1 MRVPSTPY
9 SAAPTARTPYRSI
22 YDQEELVTGS
32 PATARPPWSAS
43 RVSNAGRTP
52 KPVPRL
58 PLGGSDDD
66 SDDYSYKGGM
76 KSGKRVVMEVKSPRP
91 SSARASSRSPKR
103 DDRTPTSVR
112 LADAVHGSRD
122 AFQASRGR
130 MLHTERISGSTTPRG
145 GSPYATTS
153 SRAMVPVGAVL
164 SHSPKKGG
172 GRYGTQQRDK
182 PRPMIPQRVANAFE
196 RYDRNRSGYLDYFE
210 LGRALREAGVN
221 VDDDAGVARRIVR
234 AYDDLPNGRLD
245 LYEFAQLVTD
255 MEGGVIRAAAVTG
268 GTGGE
273 LKPIRQPL
281 ISPLIPPKRPD
292 GGRGRTSSD
301 HVPMLSTY
309 YRGQLHDTQ
318 SYEPR
323 SGLEEWLDG
332 LPGLEP
338 KRPPP
343 LLGVRP
349 LERGEAIAR
358 VLRMECTLWQAQK
371 AYIDSHK
378 LYLRQWI
385 ALQLQAL
392 YRGWKVR
399 EEFERRKGF
408 EAWERRIRG
417 AIGWWRNRTATK
429 CFYGWKAVAQKTHR
443 AWGMAEKMVVRMLQK
458 DVTYAFNTWSGHMK
472 AKRKARATLKSAIKM
487 WQGGTMRSFK
497 IWKAAAAARLEKR
510 RKQTWGIMAL
520 KKPEL
525 RFAMSR
531 WQENTEEQRAVRRA
545 AANWRNRPLA
555 AHFRQWKGKS
565 GGRSLRSGGARG
577 RNVRLQ
583 EPDYRHQQ
591 QMYYQ
596 SMRELMSRPCV
607 KKARYTGRWKVVR
620 LQLSGSGLTYAAS
633 GGGPGATAGQISKVR
648 TLQLAWIAGV
658 EPAGVARISSF
669 GLPAQRACWKWS
681 LLLTPLGQQ
690 HCGKKVLTFGCQ
702 TADAM
707 SCWVEELRR
716 AVDAHASSAAV
727 TPRGSM
733 MMPSPSSA
741 LGAMPPRSPASGP
754 PMRSPMMQQPMP
766 LTGAPD
772 VRLPPPQQTPQQQ
785 VMRFDSSG
793 APMPSRASTAPT
805 TGPPPYQYQQ
815 QRQYGGGLSRTSLG
829 GWEGSRRTRRR
840 AAGCNQC
847 QRMGWCIRGCERER
861 ERGLREEEGK
871 EERME
876 ERGTRRG
883 GEREMG

>member
-1 MRVPSTPY
+1 
-9 SAAPTARTPYRSI
+9 
-22 YDQEELVTGS
+22 
-32 PATARPPWSAS
+32 
-43 RVSNAGRTP
+43 
-52 KPVPRL
+52 
-58 PLGGSDDD
+58 
-66 SDDYSYKGGM
+66 
-76 KSGKRVVMEVKSPRP
+76 
-91 SSARASSRSPKR
+91 
-103 DDRTPTSVR
+103 
-112 LADAVHGSRD
+112 
-122 AFQASRGR
+122 
-130 MLHTERISGSTTPRG
+130 
-145 GSPYATTS
+145 
-153 SRAMVPVGAVL
+153 
-164 SHSPKKGG
+164 
-172 GRYGTQQRDK
+172 
-182 PRPMIPQRVANAFE
+182 
-196 RYDRNRSGYLDYFE
+196 
-210 LGRALREAGVN
+210 
-221 VDDDAGVARRIVR
+221 
-234 AYDDLPNGRLD
+234 
-245 LYEFAQLVTD
+245 
-255 MEGGVIRAAAVTG
+255 
-268 GTGGE
+268 
-273 LKPIRQPL
+273 
-281 ISPLIPPKRPD
+281 
-292 GGRGRTSSD
+292 
-301 HVPMLSTY
+301 
-309 YRGQLHDTQ
+309 
-318 SYEPR
+318 
-323 SGLEEWLDG
+323 
-332 LPGLEP
+332 
-338 KRPPP
+338 
-343 LLGVRP
+343 
-349 LERGEAIAR
+349 
-358 VLRMECTLWQAQK
+358 
-371 AYIDSHK
+371 
-378 LYLRQWI
+378 
-385 ALQLQAL
+385 
-392 YRGWKVR
+392 
-399 EEFERRKGF
+399 
-408 EAWERRIRG
+408 
-417 AIGWWRNRTATK
+417 
-429 CFYGWKAVAQKTHR
+429 
-443 AWGMAEKMVVRMLQK
+443 MVVRMLQK

-497 IWKAAAAARLEKR
+497 IWKAAAAAPLEKR

-829 GWEGSRRTRRR
+829 G
-840 AAGCNQC
+840 
-847 QRMGWCIRGCERER
+847 MGGQPPYTP
-861 ERGLREEEGK
+861 
-871 EERME
+871 
-876 ERGTRRG
+876 TRRG
-883 GEREMG
+883 LQSVPENGMVHQRM